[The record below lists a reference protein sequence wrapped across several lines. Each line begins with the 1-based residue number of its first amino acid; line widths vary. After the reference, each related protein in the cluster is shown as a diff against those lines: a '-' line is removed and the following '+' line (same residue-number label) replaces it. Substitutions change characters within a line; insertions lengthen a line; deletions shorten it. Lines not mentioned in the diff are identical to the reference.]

1 MQQFKLESG
10 VPKLHSGGHRISGT
24 ATVLK
29 LWSNTP
35 HEPSPNCTKPHL
47 VRRIS
52 RCKQRNG
59 QTYPEVTADLKS
71 VGFPGQRGLF
81 QCSERTLSRQIG
93 NESLL

>member
-1 MQQFKLESG
+1 MQQFKLDSC
-10 VPKLHSGGHRISGT
+10 VPKLHSGGQGISGT

-52 RCKQRNG
+52 RCKQRNVE
-59 QTYPEVTADLKS
+59 THSEVTADLKFAS
-71 VGFPGQRGLF
+71 SNRVGF
-81 QCSERTLSRQIG
+81 
-93 NESLL
+93 ESPSGHHLRINVM